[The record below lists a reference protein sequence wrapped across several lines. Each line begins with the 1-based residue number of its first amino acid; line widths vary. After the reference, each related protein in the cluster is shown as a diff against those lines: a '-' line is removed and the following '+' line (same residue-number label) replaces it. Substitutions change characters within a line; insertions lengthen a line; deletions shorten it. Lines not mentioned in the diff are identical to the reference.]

1 MVHVLYVYQIIS
13 YNIPNCMVP
22 PLVKG
27 KDAKIE
33 FLALHDIYDS
43 GAKIGETKV
52 SLKPQLKLF
61 EFLFEN
67 LS

>member
-1 MVHVLYVYQIIS
+1 MRIDF
-13 YNIPNCMVP
+13 N
-22 PLVKG
+22 
-27 KDAKIE
+27 
-33 FLALHDIYDS
+33 DIDDS

-67 LS
+67 LG